1 MRLCEHIYV
10 LNEGVLI
17 SEGEPDAVRR
27 DPTVLAAY
35 VGDEEERGKE
45 ESG

>member
-45 ESG
+45 SG